1 MDEFIEINGVI
12 YDKEEYDEEVRIL
25 KSYLEME
32 VKEAVSKYGFEV
44 VDNQNFIDSG
54 ILLFSNRRLNIDL
67 VLKVQRC

>member
-12 YDKEEYDEEVRIL
+12 YDKEEYDEEVKIL